1 MRAAPKVVGEGFGAR
16 ETKLLEEVAKTIPII
31 S

>member
-16 ETKLLEEVAKTIPII
+16 ETKLLEEVD
-31 S
+31 SGGGGSV